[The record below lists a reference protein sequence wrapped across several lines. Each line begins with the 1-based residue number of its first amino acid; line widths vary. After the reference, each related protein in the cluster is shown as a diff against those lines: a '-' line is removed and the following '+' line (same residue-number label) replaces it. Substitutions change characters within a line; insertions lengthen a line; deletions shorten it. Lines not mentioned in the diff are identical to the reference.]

1 MPIFRTLH
9 GGPDGVVCRPKMT
22 SPVEASLSQA
32 RSGMFPAT
40 RWSCVSML
48 RRDPTSP
55 EGQRALG
62 DLCAAYWY
70 PIYSFARRK
79 GQSVA
84 DAQDLTQ
91 SFFARILGGGLFA
104 NARETEGKMRSFL
117 LTAFTR
123 HMADEWDRAQAQKR
137 GGDVEVLSLD
147 FEIGEQRFLHESIPD
162 KQSVDESFDR
172 AWARS
177 VLDQAGNA
185 LERECAASGKADLF
199 AAVSPLI
206 TGSGDVESYEQL
218 TKSTGMSPEALRQA
232 VRRMRLRFRDLLRQ
246 AVADT
251 LHEPDA
257 KAIDEELVA
266 LRAALSR

>member
-1 MPIFRTLH
+1 
-9 GGPDGVVCRPKMT
+9 MT
-22 SPVEASLSQA
+22 SPVDANLSQA

-48 RRDPTSP
+48 RRDPASP

-70 PIYSFARRK
+70 PIYLFARRK

-91 SFFARILGGGLFA
+91 GFFARILGGGLFA
-104 NARETEGKMRSFL
+104 NARESEGKMRSFV

-123 HMADEWDRAQAQKR
+123 HMADEWDRSQTQKR
-137 GGDVEVLSLD
+137 GGDVEILSLD
-147 FEIGEQRFLHESIPD
+147 FEDGEQRFLHESIPD
-162 KQSVDESFDR
+162 SQSVDEGFDR

-177 VLDQAGNA
+177 VLEQAGNA
-185 LERECAASGKADLF
+185 LQQECATAGKADLF
-199 AAVSPLI
+199 SAISPLI
-206 TGSGDVESYEQL
+206 TGSGDAESYDHL
-218 TKSTGMSPEALRQA
+218 AKTTGMTPEALRQA
-232 VRRMRLRFRDLLRQ
+232 VRRLRIRFRDLLRQ
-246 AVADT
+246 TVADT
-251 LHEPDA
+251 LHDPDA
-257 KAIDEELVA
+257 KAIDDELVA